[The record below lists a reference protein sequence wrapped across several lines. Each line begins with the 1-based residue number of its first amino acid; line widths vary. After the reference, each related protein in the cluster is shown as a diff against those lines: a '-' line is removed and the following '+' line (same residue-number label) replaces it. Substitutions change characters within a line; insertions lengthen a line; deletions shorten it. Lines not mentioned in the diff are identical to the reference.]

1 MFMQLRSGDDP
12 QPLMDVEDDDRMTMI
27 VGRTND
33 FLTTLQR
40 IGERPDRGA
49 FLVDDAV
56 LSDDQRERWFGAD
69 AADVLALLNFDAP
82 DRTAAKRYHS
92 DAVPFDIGQDLLK
105 LEEEDQ

>member
-12 QPLMDVEDDDRMTMI
+12 QPLNDAEADDRLTMI

-40 IGERPDRGA
+40 IGERPDRVA

-56 LSDDQRERWFGAD
+56 LSDDQRARWFGAD

-82 DRTAAKRYHS
+82 ERTAARRYHR
-92 DAVPFDIGQDLLK
+92 DAEVFDIAQDLLNG
-105 LEEEDQ
+105 EANQ